1 MEFNFTE
8 TLKIGDER
16 VQFYGLPKE
25 ESLSHFLWNLFTE
38 LSEKNSVK
46 IQFTVNIHAD
56 NNGINF
62 ADVYFTKIYIEIYS
76 SHKGEIILFNNS
88 PNDFELENL
97 LEFQTD
103 GTLLIDRV
111 EIDFRNKRIS
121 IA

>member
-16 VQFYGLPKE
+16 IRFYG
-25 ESLSHFLWNLFTE
+25 E
-38 LSEKNSVK
+38 LNTDVGFSEKDRLVVT
-46 IQFTVNIHAD
+46 FRVNLKAVS
-56 NNGINF
+56 NGFNF
-62 ADVYFTKIYIEIYS
+62 ADIYIVKVSIEHYY
-76 SHKGEIILFNNS
+76 SHKNETVLFDNS
-88 PNDFELENL
+88 SIDFELENL

>member
-56 NNGINF
+56 NNGFNF
-62 ADVYFTKIYIEIYS
+62 ADIYFTKIYIEIYY